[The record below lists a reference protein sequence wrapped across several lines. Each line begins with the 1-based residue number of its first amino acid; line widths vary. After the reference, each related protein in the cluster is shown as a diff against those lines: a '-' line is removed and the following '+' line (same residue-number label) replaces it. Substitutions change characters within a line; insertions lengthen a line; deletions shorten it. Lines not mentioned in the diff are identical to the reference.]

1 MVVMETSKGVI
12 EIELFDEKAPKT
24 VANFLKYVEAGFY
37 EETIF
42 HRIIAN
48 FMVQGG
54 GYTADGRE
62 RRRTILSLDYTPIEN
77 ESGNGEKNMRGTLA
91 MARTQD
97 PHSASSQFFI
107 NLVDNGFLNKA
118 EAQDGWG
125 YAVFGRVV
133 SGMAHVDAM
142 AKIKTDRSD
151 KPVEDI
157 TIIKAYVKQ

>member
-12 EIELFDEKAPKT
+12 EIELFDDKAPKT

-142 AKIKTDRSD
+142 AKIKTDRAD